1 MPHKAP
7 QTAHF
12 GDLDVVQAFLKIE
25 TRNGRREGPDRLAS
39 DADDGGRWKT
49 FTLFTALKELKGCEE
64 NICTR
69 RPTGLDGTIK
79 NKGYNWKDRLI
90 AQQRFEGGLEPSVLI
105 PRLSLS
111 SRSLV

>member
-1 MPHKAP
+1 MDESVPHKAP

-49 FTLFTALKELKGCEE
+49 FTLLTALKEL
-64 NICTR
+64 TR
-69 RPTGLDGTIK
+69 DARKIFALED
-79 NKGYNWKDRLI
+79 
-90 AQQRFEGGLEPSVLI
+90 QQDLMGR
-105 PRLSLS
+105 
-111 SRSLV
+111 